1 MNLCLYGNSFLLKQ
15 KIYWDFFKSEVAY
28 MNCVL
33 CIYGVEKMFLFLEIY
48 CAHAQDSKM
57 SFNKYEL
64 RYDN

>member
-1 MNLCLYGNSFLLKQ
+1 MEILFCKNRRHTVFL
-15 KIYWDFFKSEVAY
+15 KSEVAY

-33 CIYGVEKMFLFLEIY
+33 RISGVKKMFLFLEIDF
-48 CAHAQDSKM
+48 AHAQDSKM